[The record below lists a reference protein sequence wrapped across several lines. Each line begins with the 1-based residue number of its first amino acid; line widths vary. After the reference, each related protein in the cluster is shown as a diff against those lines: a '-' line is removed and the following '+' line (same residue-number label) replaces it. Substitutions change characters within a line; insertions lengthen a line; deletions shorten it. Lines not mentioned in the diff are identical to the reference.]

1 MSDQWKERPPDAPDS
16 WPASEL
22 RVEMMRIAIRIKHKG
37 GTLDGTLDDI
47 AGDDLHVIDYNGH
60 EHVLPSAEII
70 AYSLPE
76 SPIDHSNE
84 MRP

>member
-1 MSDQWKERPPDAPDS
+1 MSDQWKERPSDAPDD

-22 RVEMMRIAIRIKHKG
+22 RVGMMRIPIQIKREG
-37 GTLDGTLDDI
+37 GTLDGTLEGI
-47 AGDDLHVIDYNGH
+47 AGDDLEIIDFNGH
-60 EHVLPSAEII
+60 EHVVPSAEVL

-76 SPIDHSNE
+76 PPIDHSNE

>member
-1 MSDQWKERPPDAPDS
+1 MSDQWKERPPDAADD

-22 RVEMMRIAIRIKHKG
+22 RVGMMRIPIQIKRES

-47 AGDDLHVIDYNGH
+47 LGDDLHVVDFNGH
-60 EHVLPSAEII
+60 EHVVPSAEVL

-76 SPIDHSNE
+76 SPIDHSDE